1 METIK
6 LTQEILDQGLSDN
19 YGWSNKQL
27 RLLCDYYG
35 LNIKVKGWKREI
47 LGQPFPKEIIDEFLA
62 LRNVHL
68 QPKGGYKVDR
78 QPINPTLEEIN
89 KFKQEVRIM
98 EAKSNYLIA
107 DPTLKKQRIQELID
121 RLENTLTEL
130 RQLI

>member
-47 LGQPFPKEIIDEFLA
+47 LDQPFPKDIIEKFLA
-62 LRNVHL
+62 LKNVHL
-68 QPKGGYKVDR
+68 QPKGTYKVDR
-78 QPINPTLEEIN
+78 HIVNPTLEEIN
-89 KFKQEVRIM
+89 NFKKEVGVM
-98 EAKSNYLIA
+98 QTSASYLIS
-107 DPTLKKQRIQELID
+107 DPTLKQEKIEQLINK
-121 RLENTLTEL
+121 LETTLTEL